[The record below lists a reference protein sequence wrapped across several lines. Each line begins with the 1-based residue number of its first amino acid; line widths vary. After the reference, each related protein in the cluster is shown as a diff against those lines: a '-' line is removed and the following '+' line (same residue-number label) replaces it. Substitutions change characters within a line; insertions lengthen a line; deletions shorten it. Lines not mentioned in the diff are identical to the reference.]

1 MIRGVFVLTDIALV
15 ESFLRLRTERVKA
28 LNPRLGL
35 AFTFF
40 VVRTDDPWPW
50 PVAEG
55 IGDANGCHFTL
66 PPRLVVKKLQ
76 SGEWM
81 DIRTGAR
88 TGVSTREPLV
98 DLHFILGTYLS

>member
-66 PPRLVVKKLQ
+66 PPRLVVKKLSRVE
-76 SGEWM
+76 SGWISE
-81 DIRTGAR
+81 RGAR
-88 TGVSTREPLV
+88 TG
-98 DLHFILGTYLS
+98 G

>member
-1 MIRGVFVLTDIALV
+1 MFVLTDIALV
-15 ESFLRLRTERVKA
+15 ESFLRFRTERVKA